1 MAEEEETTTPE
12 EETTGTTPITTDEEL
27 KKVVGDI
34 AAGIGTNIPKVDAVK
49 MGETTPVTLT
59 EDQKM
64 SDTGGVLVGDV
75 AETDKAATDK
85 ASNVKVTAPTREI
98 DPETGD
104 YKTTPGQIDSTSKNV
119 EIDTETGD
127 AKIKD
132 VDEMATAKL
141 DTTMIDAEGNVVPIE
156 YVDMTGVEGTISDDS
171 KSIADEVSDTVDD
184 ESTVKYQIGQL
195 MESLEEGKPMPA
207 WASPAIRKVGAI
219 MQARGMGG
227 SSMAAAAITQAM
239 MESGI
244 PIATADA
251 NTYATMELQNLN
263 NKQATTLQNAATYAA
278 MDKANLNA
286 RLQAAVTNAQS
297 LLAVDTANLT
307 AEQATNTV
315 NYNALT
321 TALFKDSAA
330 DNARKEIN
338 AKNELQLEEFY
349 VELGSQVETA
359 NANREVAVNQFN
371 SGEENAMNQFF
382 SSQADSRDKFD
393 ATMQFAID
401 QSNVNWRRQI
411 NTADTA
417 VANETN
423 RINAQNLY
431 NSTTTAMNALWQK
444 YRDNASWN
452 FSKSESAE
460 QRAHEIG
467 VMAMEFA
474 NSKETYTQEQKDT
487 IGLAVGDWLAT
498 WIAAEAD

>member
-1 MAEEEETTTPE
+1 
-12 EETTGTTPITTDEEL
+12 
-27 KKVVGDI
+27 
-34 AAGIGTNIPKVDAVK
+34 
-49 MGETTPVTLT
+49 
-59 EDQKM
+59 
-64 SDTGGVLVGDV
+64 
-75 AETDKAATDK
+75 
-85 ASNVKVTAPTREI
+85 
-98 DPETGD
+98 
-104 YKTTPGQIDSTSKNV
+104 
-119 EIDTETGD
+119 
-127 AKIKD
+127 
-132 VDEMATAKL
+132 
-141 DTTMIDAEGNVVPIE
+141 
-156 YVDMTGVEGTISDDS
+156 
-171 KSIADEVSDTVDD
+171 
-184 ESTVKYQIGQL
+184 

-321 TALFKDSAA
+321 TALFKDTAA

-371 SGEENAMNQFF
+371 SGEDNAMNQFF

-498 WIAAEAD
+498 WIAAE

>member
-1 MAEEEETTTPE
+1 MSDVNKISTDADLMEQMGQVAAGY
-12 EETTGTTPITTDEEL
+12 TTGIPQVTAVLPEVKDEE
-27 KKVVGDI
+27 I
-34 AAGIGTNIPKVDAVK
+34 QSTA
-49 MGETTPVTLT
+49 
-59 EDQKM
+59 
-64 SDTGGVLVGDV
+64 DTQLVG
-75 AETDKAATDK
+75 
-85 ASNVKVTAPTREI
+85 NVTAPTAI
-98 DPETGD
+98 APTTGIQVTAPTASAD
-104 YKTTPGQIDSTSKNV
+104 LGQVASTQQIAPQITTMDAAQID
-119 EIDTETGD
+119 
-127 AKIKD
+127 AAPQ
-132 VDEMATAKL
+132 VDMAQVQGTLSQGAMATAATQEL
-141 DTTMIDAEGNVVPIE
+141 DQRATVQYQLGELLG
-156 YVDMTGVEGTISDDS
+156 
-171 KSIADEVSDTVDD
+171 SI
-184 ESTVKYQIGQL
+184 
-195 MESLEEGKPMPA
+195 EEGKPMPA

-278 MDKANLNA
+278 MDKTNVNA

-330 DNARKEIN
+330 ENARKEIN

-371 SGEENAMNQFF
+371 SGEDNAMNQFF

-498 WIAAEAD
+498 WIAAE

>member
-1 MAEEEETTTPE
+1 
-12 EETTGTTPITTDEEL
+12 
-27 KKVVGDI
+27 
-34 AAGIGTNIPKVDAVK
+34 
-49 MGETTPVTLT
+49 
-59 EDQKM
+59 
-64 SDTGGVLVGDV
+64 
-75 AETDKAATDK
+75 
-85 ASNVKVTAPTREI
+85 
-98 DPETGD
+98 
-104 YKTTPGQIDSTSKNV
+104 
-119 EIDTETGD
+119 
-127 AKIKD
+127 
-132 VDEMATAKL
+132 
-141 DTTMIDAEGNVVPIE
+141 
-156 YVDMTGVEGTISDDS
+156 
-171 KSIADEVSDTVDD
+171 
-184 ESTVKYQIGQL
+184 

-321 TALFKDSAA
+321 TALFKDTAS

-371 SGEENAMNQFF
+371 SGEDNAMNQFF

-498 WIAAEAD
+498 WIAAE

>member
-1 MAEEEETTTPE
+1 MAEEEETTTSE
-12 EETTGTTPITTDEEL
+12 EETGSTNTPITSDEEL

-64 SDTGGVLVGDV
+64 TASSEAGGVLVGDV
-75 AETDKAATDK
+75 ADTDKESTDKAA
-85 ASNVKVTAPTREI
+85 NVKVTAPTRDT
-98 DPETGD
+98 DPETGA
-104 YKTTPGQIDSTSKNV
+104 YLTTPGQVDSTSKNV
-119 EIDTETGD
+119 EIDETGKQ
-127 AKIKD
+127 KIKD
-132 VDEMATAKL
+132 VDEMDTAKL
-141 DTTMIDAEGNVVPIE
+141 ATTTTDADGNVVPIE
-156 YVDMTGVEGTISDDS
+156 YVDMTGVEGSASTS
-171 KSIADEVSDTVDD
+171 SIAGIVTDSVDD

-321 TALFKDSAA
+321 TALFKDTAS

-371 SGEENAMNQFF
+371 SGEDNAMNQFF

-498 WIAAEAD
+498 WIAAE

>member
-1 MAEEEETTTPE
+1 MAEEETTIPE
-12 EETTGTTPITTDEEL
+12 EETTDTKPITTDEEL

-75 AETDKAATDK
+75 ADTDKKAVDKAA
-85 ASNVKVTAPTREI
+85 NVKVTAPTRDI
-98 DPETGD
+98 DPETGA
-104 YKTTPGQIDSTSKNV
+104 YLTTPGQIDSTSKNV
-119 EIDTETGD
+119 EIDTETGKQ
-127 AKIKD
+127 KIKD

-141 DTTMIDAEGNVVPIE
+141 ATTTTDADGNVVPIE
-156 YVDMTGVEGTISDDS
+156 YVDMTGVEGSVSTG
-171 KSIADEVSDTVDD
+171 SIADEVSDTVD
-184 ESTVKYQIGQL
+184 EQSTVKYQIGQL

-321 TALFKDSAA
+321 TALFKDTAS

-371 SGEENAMNQFF
+371 SGEDNAMNQFF

-498 WIAAEAD
+498 WIAAE

>member
-1 MAEEEETTTPE
+1 MGQVAAGY
-12 EETTGTTPITTDEEL
+12 TTGIPQVTAVLPEVKDEE
-27 KKVVGDI
+27 I
-34 AAGIGTNIPKVDAVK
+34 QSTA
-49 MGETTPVTLT
+49 
-59 EDQKM
+59 
-64 SDTGGVLVGDV
+64 DTQLVG
-75 AETDKAATDK
+75 
-85 ASNVKVTAPTREI
+85 NVTAPTAI
-98 DPETGD
+98 APTTGIQVTAPTASAD
-104 YKTTPGQIDSTSKNV
+104 LGQVASTQQIAPQITTMDAAQID
-119 EIDTETGD
+119 
-127 AKIKD
+127 AAPQ
-132 VDEMATAKL
+132 VDMAQVQGTLSQGAMATAATQEL
-141 DTTMIDAEGNVVPIE
+141 DQRATVQYQLGELLG
-156 YVDMTGVEGTISDDS
+156 
-171 KSIADEVSDTVDD
+171 SI
-184 ESTVKYQIGQL
+184 
-195 MESLEEGKPMPA
+195 EEGKPMPA

-278 MDKANLNA
+278 MDKTNVNA

-330 DNARKEIN
+330 ENARKEIN

-371 SGEENAMNQFF
+371 SGEDNAMNQFF

-498 WIAAEAD
+498 WIAAE

>member
-1 MAEEEETTTPE
+1 MAEEEETTTSE
-12 EETTGTTPITTDEEL
+12 EETGSTNKPITSDEEL

-34 AAGIGTNIPKVDAVK
+34 AAGIGTNIPKVDAVQ
-49 MGETTPVTLT
+49 MGETTPKTVASNELMDK
-59 EDQKM
+59 DQVGIK
-64 SDTGGVLVGDV
+64 VGDV
-75 AETDKAATDK
+75 SETDKATTEDAAGK
-85 ASNVKVTAPTREI
+85 SVTVPKRET
-98 DPETGD
+98 DPETGA
-104 YKTTPGQIDSTSKNV
+104 YINVPGQIDSTTQNV
-119 EIDTETGD
+119 EIDAETGD
-127 AKIKD
+127 AKIKGID
-132 VDEMATAKL
+132 KMDTAKL
-141 DTTMIDAEGNVVPIE
+141 DRTMIDADGNVVPIE
-156 YVDMTGVEGTISDDS
+156 YVDMTGVEGTASGE
-171 KSIADEVSDTVDD
+171 SIADTVTDSVD
-184 ESTVKYQIGQL
+184 QESTVKYQIGQL

-263 NKQATTLQNAATYAA
+263 NKQATALQNAATYAA

-307 AEQATNTV
+307 AEQATNTI

-321 TALFKDSAA
+321 SALFKDSAA

-338 AKNELQLEEFY
+338 AKNELQVEELY
-349 VELGSQVETA
+349 VQIGAQVETA

-371 SGEENAMNQFF
+371 AGEENAMSQFT

-393 ATMQFAID
+393 ASMQFAID

-498 WIAAEAD
+498 WIAAE